1 MSSYALTPGWGLPIV
16 LVLALSAI
24 SSLFGS
30 GCAMNAD
37 TSGTA
42 FAAEPA
48 PEVCGGAVCFESTHT
63 TVSHWGAG
71 EVTVVAFRADDLGCD
86 APHVSVP
93 APASDHDD
101 GTQPKTESGA
111 FKAGRV
117 IELKLHDA
125 KQGARLPIVSHDVA
139 KNAEEPC
146 VTARA
151 LRVGPDGRAL
161 ASEET
166 VSGEA
171 TVLELDPS
179 TGRVLVQIDARWSS
193 GVSGALRLEID
204 GPHACAVGG

>member
-1 MSSYALTPGWGLPIV
+1 MSSYAFTPGWGLPIV

-42 FAAEPA
+42 FAAEPV

-63 TVSHWGAG
+63 AVSHWGAG
-71 EVTVVAFRADDLGCD
+71 EVTLVAFRADDLGCE
-86 APHVSVP
+86 APHVAVA
-93 APASDHDD
+93 APANDHDEGEQPQKAS
-101 GTQPKTESGA
+101 GT
-111 FKAGRV
+111 FKAGRM
-117 IELKLHDA
+117 IELKLHEA
-125 KQGARLPIVSHDVA
+125 KQGARLPIVSHDA
-139 KNAEEPC
+139 ATHADEPC

-151 LRVGPDGRAL
+151 LRVGADGRAM

-171 TVLELDPS
+171 TVLELDPN
-179 TGRVLVQIDARWSS
+179 TGRVLVEIDARWSS
-193 GVSGALRLEID
+193 GVSGALRLEIE
-204 GPHACAVGG
+204 GPRACAVGG